1 MIKSGLR
8 PLFLFGDI
16 YKIKIMNI
24 LVSSLSGNSKLIENG
39 TIQDGI
45 NLANSLGLTPY
56 NVSIYNAATVVVND
70 NTGSGFN
77 VNINDGGSTV
87 RLLVFDT
94 TTSNVLSWIGTNYPS
109 ATVQTFGK
117 TLILLA

>member
-1 MIKSGLR
+1 
-8 PLFLFGDI
+8 
-16 YKIKIMNI
+16 MNI